1 MAVGPL
7 SAIVGLHLGRAR
19 AVTTRDEL
27 FLLGLSLDAA
37 GRRFGSG
44 LGPFENK
51 AAGHGLPHLVGRD
64 VATGR
69 ELGGCVF

>member
-7 SAIVGLHLGRAR
+7 AAIVGLHLGCAG
-19 AVTTRDEL
+19 AVRTGDK
-27 FLLGLSLDAA
+27 FLLFGLRLDAT

-44 LGPFENK
+44 LGSFENK

-69 ELGGCVF
+69 ELGV